1 MCEVEVDINVSH
13 ANDEIAEVNR
23 KLLDKNK
30 IRCVNIMGSPG
41 AGKTTLIEG
50 IAGHINPKK
59 IAVIQGDL
67 ESDIDQKRLEKAGIE
82 TFQINTHSGCHLN
95 AHMVEHALEDMDIEG
110 KKYLLI
116 ENVGNLVCPAGV
128 NLGEHM
134 KIVVSSTTE
143 GSDKPKK
150 YPIIFL
156 DADAVVLS
164 KMDLADAVDFD
175 EKQYVDDIRK
185 INRGIEIFRTD
196 KNKRSFEDIA
206 GFLEK

>member
-82 TFQINTHSGCHLN
+82 IFQINTHSGCHLN